1 MSNALGWIRKF
12 HRPRTAGNLP
22 LVICPHAGGGAST
35 YRPFSKALS
44 EQFDVSIFQYPGRQD
59 RAREEALRSVPE
71 IAAGAFA
78 EFVRSPANNGA
89 PVTVYGHSMGSVVA
103 FEFTRLAESAG
114 IPVRMLGVS
123 GAVAPW
129 RVADMPPHPTQ
140 DEQLL
145 DHVGGLQGT
154 GADVLGNRELM
165 RMALPALKADYAA
178 FDAYTC
184 EKDVLLDVPLHAMG
198 GEDDE
203 FVTMGDLYGW
213 QAHTPHELQVTMFE
227 GGHFYLHDHV
237 AAIAETLAAEPIR
250 EPVAR

>member
-1 MSNALGWIRKF
+1 MSNTLGWIRKF
-12 HRPRTAGNLP
+12 HRPRTAGSP
-22 LVICPHAGGGAST
+22 SLVICPHAGGGAST

-44 EQFDVSIFQYPGRQD
+44 EHFDVSIFQYPGRQD
-59 RAREEALRSVPE
+59 RGREAALGSVPE

-78 EFVRSPANNGA
+78 EFERSPQNGRT
-89 PVTVYGHSMGSVVA
+89 PITVFGHSMGSVVA
-103 FEFTRLAESAG
+103 FEFARLARESG
-114 IPVRMLGVS
+114 IPVRLLAVS

-129 RVADMPPHPTQ
+129 RVIDMPPHPTE

-154 GADVLGNRELM
+154 GADVLANRELM

-184 EKDVLLDVPLHAMG
+184 TKDVVLDVPVHALG

-203 FVTMGDLYGW
+203 FVTLGDLYGW
-213 QAHTPHELQVTMFE
+213 QTHTDHELQVTMFE

-237 AAIAETLAAEPIR
+237 AAIAETLAAEPSR
-250 EPVAR
+250 ELVAR

>member
-1 MSNALGWIRKF
+1 MSNSLGWIRKF
-12 HRPRTAGNLP
+12 HRPRTPGSPTL
-22 LVICPHAGGGAST
+22 LICPHAGGGAST

-44 EQFDVSIFQYPGRQD
+44 ERFDVAIFQYPGRQD
-59 RAREEALRSVPE
+59 RARETALRSVPE

-78 EFVRSPANNGA
+78 EFERSPQNNSA
-89 PVTVYGHSMGSVVA
+89 PITVFGHSMGSVVA
-103 FEFTRLAESAG
+103 FEFTRLAAEAG
-114 IPVRMLGVS
+114 IPVRLLAVS

-129 RVADMPPHPTQ
+129 RVADMPPHPTE

-154 GADVLGNRELM
+154 GADVLANRELM

-184 EKDVLLDVPLHAMG
+184 PREAVLDAPVHALG

-213 QAHTPHELQVTMFE
+213 QQHTSQELQVTMFE

-250 EPVAR
+250 EPVGR

>member
-1 MSNALGWIRKF
+1 MSNTLGWIRKF
-12 HRPRTAGNLP
+12 HRPQVAGNPP

-35 YRPFSKALS
+35 YRPFSKPLS
-44 EQFDVSIFQYPGRQD
+44 EHFDVAVFQYPGRQD
-59 RAREEALRSVPE
+59 RAREGALGSVPE
-71 IAAGAFA
+71 IALGAFE
-78 EFVRSPANNGA
+78 EFTRSPMNRGE

-103 FEFTRLAESAG
+103 FEFVRLAEAAG
-114 IPVRMLGVS
+114 IPVRLLAVS

-129 RVADMPPHPTQ
+129 RVVDMPPHPTE

-154 GADVLGNRELM
+154 GADVLANRELM

-184 EKDVLLDVPLHAMG
+184 AKDVTLDTPLHAMG
-198 GEDDE
+198 GSDDE
-203 FVTMGDLYGW
+203 FVSIGDLYGW
-213 QAHTPHELQVTMFE
+213 QQHTPHELQVTMFD

-237 AAIAETLAAEPIR
+237 AAIAETLFAEPIR